1 MAWDGVK
8 SLYELLEV
16 EEKLKPFVTNHRI
29 NLFDYHDE
37 KDFSRFRT
45 DNRFLF
51 ELLTHAKDEDKTG
64 SIIKEY
70 LDDYSL
76 DEETAKA
83 IFGMLDIKENMDNYK
98 KNTEKGDRINMCKA
112 WDDHMERGRREGRE
126 EGKREGRY
134 EEKAENLQCIMK
146 NLKVTIQ
153 QAMDILEI
161 PEGERNLYTS
171 L

>member
-1 MAWDGVK
+1 
-8 SLYELLEV
+8 
-16 EEKLKPFVTNHRI
+16 
-29 NLFDYHDE
+29 
-37 KDFSRFRT
+37 
-45 DNRFLF
+45 
-51 ELLTHAKDEDKTG
+51 
-64 SIIKEY
+64 
-70 LDDYSL
+70 
-76 DEETAKA
+76 
-83 IFGMLDIKENMDNYK
+83 MDNYK

-161 PEGERNLYTS
+161 PAEEVAICLINGFHSKLDAQVKDEDVLAIFPPVGGG
-171 L
+171 